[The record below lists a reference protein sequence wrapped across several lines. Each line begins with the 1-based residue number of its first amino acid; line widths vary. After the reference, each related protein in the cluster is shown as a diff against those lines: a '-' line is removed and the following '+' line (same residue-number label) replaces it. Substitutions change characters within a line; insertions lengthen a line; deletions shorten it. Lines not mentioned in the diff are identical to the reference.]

1 MTVDAALHRAHS
13 RDPGRGLRIAV
24 GLGWAWVLLDDDA
37 AAARLRTARLAAPD
51 APRDLLLRALLLESW
66 VEAMSGDLRTARAAL
81 DAATALVGDDPGTA
95 ELARWHGGF
104 VLLQEGRPAEAV
116 ADLARC
122 RDDAAARGDA
132 WAEGA
137 SALLAAFAHVARGD
151 AAAGRAACEAAV
163 RLLEPL
169 GDAWG
174 LQHAEAALGR
184 IAAAQGRLDDAAHH
198 HTRAAA
204 SATALGFPGAAALH
218 LTQLGR
224 VRHAAGDPAA
234 AATLRRAADVAER
247 AGDPRLLA
255 GARVA
260 LARVLLAAG
269 DRAGARALL
278 EAGDR
283 WYGASGAGD
292 DAALAAELLAAVRVE
307 GGAAPVGPA

>member
-66 VEAMSGDLRTARAAL
+66 VEAMSGDLRTARAA
-81 DAATALVGDDPGTA
+81 
-95 ELARWHGGF
+95 H
-104 VLLQEGRPAEAV
+104 
-116 ADLARC
+116 
-122 RDDAAARGDA
+122 DAAARGDA

-151 AAAGRAACEAAV
+151 AAVGRAACEAAV

-204 SATALGFPGAAALH
+204 SVTALGFPGAAALH

-278 EAGDR
+278 EAADR